1 MNPFRL
7 IKIYRRASKLAGLLE
22 DAQMKKALWR
32 SKTFWFQVLSAAA
45 ALSGAIP
52 MPPELLAIIV
62 AVTNVGLR
70 IVTSEPV
77 SVT

>member
-1 MNPFRL
+1 
-7 IKIYRRASKLAGLLE
+7 
-22 DAQMKKALWR
+22 MKKALWR